1 MPTQVQFR
9 RGTTTQVEAFTGGEG
24 EVVYDTQQKT
34 LSVQDGTTPGGTY
47 LATHQFANSAF
58 DVANTA
64 YSIAS
69 GVISFTGTATLT
81 DGPYNLTLDANGVV
95 NVPTGISGY
104 AVIEGPDSVQIASN
118 GNHWTFS
125 TDGTTTIPG
134 TISSNLIPTTAN
146 SKTLGSSA
154 KPWHDLYIGTGN
166 VNIGGIAL
174 SNNNGVLTITGAT
187 DLFVDGA
194 PSKDIAFI
202 ANTANGA
209 FNTLN
214 VVTVV
219 ANAAFDKANS
229 ANVVAQ
235 AGFDKANAANV
246 LAQTTFDYANNIL
259 VYAQSAYQFAN
270 TTNTTLS
277 GYISD
282 VFANANNTLYYS
294 QSAYGFAN
302 GINAYSYSAYNK
314 ANNALANTTGTFGGS
329 LTITGQANVQ
339 QRLAV
344 GTGSYTVLPN
354 LISQFTGN
362 SDTYS
367 QINQQNL
374 SANGS
379 GDIVVTAPNGT
390 DLVNYIDMGVAGN
403 TYNNQAYNSWTMA
416 YPNDGWLM
424 VEGNPGQ
431 NFGGNVFIGTST
443 SGTGAG
449 QVGDIVFIQG
459 GNYEEVGRF
468 ALGKGLVV
476 NTTTSSSSNS
486 TGALVVKG
494 GVGIQGAVYAD
505 SVYDNGVRITTGA
518 SDAYLKANGAFDKAN
533 SANVLAQAAYANG
546 NNTLAYAQSA
556 YGFANDVNAY
566 AFSAYAT
573 ANSKFSSS
581 GGTISG
587 DTTVS
592 GNLTVTGT
600 TFYANT
606 TNINVEDN
614 IITLNSN
621 VTGAPSLNAGIEVNR
636 GTSNT
641 TSLIWN
647 EAGKNWQFT
656 EDGTNYKVVAD
667 AANVSSAYASGNS
680 TLTFAQAGFNKA
692 NAANVIAQA
701 GFDKA
706 NSANVVAQAG
716 FDKANSANV
725 VAQAGFDK
733 ANGAN
738 VIAQASFDFAN
749 SVNTYASAAYANGNN
764 TLQYAQSAYGFANAV
779 NTYAS
784 AAYANGNNT
793 LQYAQSSYNFANN
806 VNTYAY
812 SAYQFANSVNTYASA
827 AYANGNNTLQFA
839 QAGFD
844 KANTANVT
852 GQAAFDKANSANVIA
867 QAGFDKANS
876 ANVIAQAGF
885 DKANSANVI
894 AQAGFDKANS
904 ANVIAQAGFDF
915 ANTVNTYAFSAYSS
929 SNTKFASAGGT
940 ISGATHI
947 TDTTQSTTDTNG
959 ALIVDGGLGVAKNL
973 NVGGD
978 AVITGTLTVVGG
990 TTTTSSST
998 VSYANPYL
1006 TLHDPVANTWISSND
1021 GQDIGIMYEYYDSVG
1036 ASYVVTGG
1044 SGNGVT
1050 ATLNISDNFVTPVGQ
1065 IINISG
1071 VTPSGFNGSWN
1082 VTASSI
1088 GTVSFLNTTNA
1099 SIDTT
1104 GALGKAQRVTQITLT
1119 AGTWASQDA
1128 NVSFSVGSPSV
1139 TLAVDKWVTIT
1150 NATPSAYNGTYQI
1163 KTSGPGYITYDIGNP
1178 NPGSMTVMGKLTLE
1192 NRHAFSGWS
1201 NDSGYFEYYKSGN
1214 FDVTGSFGG
1223 LYGGIKAGSI
1233 IASPPQS
1240 ISAADLTSGGFI
1252 QIPSSTVYDVTT
1264 APSGTV
1270 AQVSAAMSLGAITVS
1285 AVNTAVTYTNSA
1297 TLYIAG
1303 SPIAG
1308 NNVTMSG
1315 NTYSLEIVSG
1325 KSWFGGDVE
1334 FHTANGITFY
1344 DGTKQT
1350 TNAASY
1356 SYSVAGFNKA
1366 NASNVIAQA
1375 SFDFA
1380 NTVNTYSSSA
1390 YAFANSVNTYAS
1402 AAYANGNNTLQYA
1415 QSAYQ
1420 FANAV
1425 NTYAFSAYANGNNTL
1440 QFAQS
1445 GYNKANGAN
1454 VIAQASF
1461 DFANTVNTY
1470 ASSAYANGNNTLL
1483 FAQSG
1488 FDKANTA
1495 NVTGQAAFDKA
1506 NTANVT
1512 AQAAFNKAN
1521 GAVQTGFTTIS
1532 ANGTS
1537 ITPSSNADT
1546 FTITA
1551 ASSNGI
1557 NVLNPSS
1564 KTIDIGLRTTGVSA
1578 GDYGSSTN
1586 IPVIHV
1592 DEFGRITSASNSS
1605 ISTSISLSG
1614 TSGTG
1619 SVAGGGTLTF
1629 AGSHGVTASA
1639 SSSTITI
1646 DTPQDL
1652 QTTASPSFTNLNI
1665 TGNLSV
1671 GGAYSYTNTA
1681 IYQTVDSL
1689 IELAANNAGDA
1700 VDIGFYGQYN
1710 SSGNKY
1716 AGLARSAGSTFV
1728 LFKDLSSNPTT
1739 NSVGSITL
1747 ANYGTLRAN
1756 LTGGMITALAN
1767 TIGISDGGT
1776 NNSTYTTGA
1785 LLQYNG
1791 TGIVSLANTGVSA
1804 GSYGNTTSIPSI
1816 TVDAYG
1822 RVTAVS
1828 NNVISTSISLAANSG
1843 TGSVSGGGTLTLI
1856 GNTGISTYTTG
1867 STVYINNTG
1876 VTSLATGSTSRIT
1889 VSAATGNIS
1898 VDLATTAVTAGS
1910 YNYSNITVDSY
1921 GRITSA
1927 VTGTPVTSFS
1937 GGSTGLTPATG
1948 TTGSITLAG
1957 TLGISNGGSNNTSFT
1972 TGQII
1977 YYNGSSLTSLANSGV
1992 TAGSYGNTTTIPSIT
2007 VDALGRVTAVS
2018 NNVIYVPPGTSITAN
2033 SGQLTANSATG
2044 NVALGLATT
2053 AVSAGTYGSS
2063 SNVASITVDSYGRI
2077 TSASNVAITA
2087 TAAIVSTTD
2096 TFTGNGVQTAFVL
2109 SQTPYNVNST
2119 SVNINGVTQQRSTYS
2134 LSGSTLNLT
2143 TAPPSGASVEVTTN
2157 YNGLGSGTITGAL
2170 QSTVDTFTADG
2181 ASGAYTLT
2189 TTPSGINY
2197 TFVHVNGV
2205 QQNRN
2210 TYTLVGNVVTL
2221 GGVPT
2226 SGAIVEVQSFTSTSG
2241 VVVGLTSYGA
2251 ANNAVYSS
2259 SSNTLT
2265 SGTLPINAGGS
2276 NATSYTSGQILY
2288 YNGTNFASLANSTAS
2303 GSYTNASLTVDAYG
2317 RITSA
2322 SSGTTAVTSVSGTTG
2337 QIFSSGGTT
2346 PTLNLANTAVTTGTY
2361 GGSATS
2367 SANIPVITVDQFGRL
2382 TSASNT
2388 SVAIGTTLTDD
2399 TSSATVH
2406 YPLMTVSSSG
2416 TITTANTSTTKLSY
2430 VPSTGTLTA
2439 TTFSG
2444 SLSGAATSATSATNA
2459 VNATN
2464 ANTTGG
2470 VSTSATYYPSFVAS
2484 NSSGSQGLNTATA
2497 LTFNPSTGTLS
2508 ATVHTSTSDQTLKEN
2523 ITPITNAL
2531 DIINNID
2538 GVKFNWKDN
2547 GNPSAGLIAQQ
2558 VEQYLPE
2565 LITIADGKKSL
2576 NYNGIIAVLVEAIKA
2591 QQVQIDALTK
2601 KKKVK

>member
-9 RGTTTQVEAFTGGEG
+9 RGTTTQVGSFTGAAG
-24 EVVYDTQQKT
+24 EVVYDTEQKT
-34 LSVQDGTTPGGTY
+34 LSVQDGTTSGGTY
-47 LATHQFANSAF
+47 LATKQFANSAF
-58 DVANTA
+58 EVANAA

-95 NVPTGISGY
+95 NFPTGVSGY
-104 AVIEGPDSVQIASN
+104 AVIQGEDSVQIVSN
-118 GNHWTFS
+118 TNHWTFG
-125 TDGTTTIPG
+125 TDGTTTLPG

-202 ANTANGA
+202 ANTANAA

-270 TTNTTLS
+270 GTNTTLS

-282 VFANANNTLYYS
+282 VFANANNTLQYS
-294 QSAYGFAN
+294 QSAYQFAN
-302 GINAYSYSAYNK
+302 SVNAYSYSAYNK
-314 ANNALANTTGTFGGS
+314 ANNALANTTGTFSGS

-344 GTGSYTVLPN
+344 GIGSYTVLPN
-354 LISQFTGN
+354 LIAQFTGF

-424 VEGNPGQ
+424 IEGNPGQ

-476 NTTTSSSSNS
+476 NTTTASSSNS

-494 GVGIQGAVYAD
+494 GVGIKGAVYAD

-533 SANVLAQAAYANG
+533 SANVIAQAAYDSGNSTLTYAQSGYTKANAANVLAQAAF
-546 NNTLAYAQSA
+546 NNSNT
-556 YGFANDVNAY
+556 
-566 AFSAYAT
+566 
-573 ANSKFSSS
+573 KFNSS

-587 DTTVS
+587 DTSIT

-606 TNINVEDN
+606 VNLVVEDN

-621 VTGAPSLNAGIEVNR
+621 VTGTPALNAGFEVNR
-636 GTSNT
+636 GNQSNT
-641 TSLIWN
+641 SLLWN
-647 EAGKNWQFT
+647 ETGKNWQFT
-656 EDGTNYKVVAD
+656 EDGTNYKVIAD
-667 AANVSSAYASGNS
+667 AANVSSAYASGNNTLTYATAGFNKANLANVLAQNAYDSGNS
-680 TLTFAQAGFNKA
+680 TLTYATSGFNKANLANVLAQAAFDSGNNTLTYATAGFGKANTANVTAQAAFDFANSVNTYAFSAYASGNSTLTYATAGFNKANGANVIAQAAFDFANSVNTYAFSAYASGNSTLTYATAGFNKANTANVTAQASYDFGNTVNTYAFSAYSHSNNTLTYATAGFDKANAANVLAQTAYDSGNNTLTYATAGFNKA
-692 NAANVIAQA
+692 NAANVLAQSAYDFGNNTLTYATA
-701 GFDKA
+701 GFGKA
-706 NSANVVAQAG
+706 NAANVLAQSAYDNSNTRFSSSGGTITGNVTISGNNNLIVTGNLNVLGYTTTSYTNSLTLSNAMFNLHTSNTLESLTSNDGLNIGMAFHYYDTADKQAILVRENSTGYLIWYNTSTNLVGNTDSKGITMGTFQTNALVANTFTSNTSGIEIFAYANTIFNVGNNTLTYATAG
-716 FDKANSANV
+716 FN
-725 VAQAGFDK
+725 K

-738 VIAQASFDFAN
+738 VIAQAGFDFAN
-749 SVNTYASAAYANGNN
+749 SVNTYAYSAYASGNS
-764 TLQYAQSAYGFANAV
+764 TLTYATAGFNKANLANVLAQSAYDSGNSTL
-779 NTYAS
+779 TYA
-784 AAYANGNNT
+784 T
-793 LQYAQSSYNFANN
+793 
-806 VNTYAY
+806 
-812 SAYQFANSVNTYASA
+812 
-827 AYANGNNTLQFA
+827 
-839 QAGFD
+839 AGFD
-844 KANTANVT
+844 KANAVNVL
-852 GQAAFDKANSANVIA
+852 A
-867 QAGFDKANS
+867 QS
-876 ANVIAQAGF
+876 
-885 DKANSANVI
+885 SY
-894 AQAGFDKANS
+894 
-904 ANVIAQAGFDF
+904 DF
-915 ANTVNTYAFSAYSS
+915 ANTVNTYAFSAYSYA
-929 SNTKFASAGGT
+929 N
-940 ISGATHI
+940 AT
-947 TDTTQSTTDTNG
+947 N
-959 ALIVDGGLGVAKNL
+959 
-973 NVGGD
+973 
-978 AVITGTLTVVGG
+978 TLTV
-990 TTTTSSST
+990 SS
-998 VSYANPYL
+998 Y
-1006 TLHDPVANTWISSND
+1006 
-1021 GQDIGIMYEYYDSVG
+1021 
-1036 ASYVVTGG
+1036 
-1044 SGNGVT
+1044 
-1050 ATLNISDNFVTPVGQ
+1050 
-1065 IINISG
+1065 
-1071 VTPSGFNGSWN
+1071 
-1082 VTASSI
+1082 
-1088 GTVSFLNTTNA
+1088 
-1099 SIDTT
+1099 
-1104 GALGKAQRVTQITLT
+1104 
-1119 AGTWASQDA
+1119 
-1128 NVSFSVGSPSV
+1128 
-1139 TLAVDKWVTIT
+1139 
-1150 NATPSAYNGTYQI
+1150 
-1163 KTSGPGYITYDIGNP
+1163 
-1178 NPGSMTVMGKLTLE
+1178 
-1192 NRHAFSGWS
+1192 
-1201 NDSGYFEYYKSGN
+1201 
-1214 FDVTGSFGG
+1214 
-1223 LYGGIKAGSI
+1223 
-1233 IASPPQS
+1233 
-1240 ISAADLTSGGFI
+1240 
-1252 QIPSSTVYDVTT
+1252 
-1264 APSGTV
+1264 
-1270 AQVSAAMSLGAITVS
+1270 
-1285 AVNTAVTYTNSA
+1285 
-1297 TLYIAG
+1297 
-1303 SPIAG
+1303 
-1308 NNVTMSG
+1308 
-1315 NTYSLEIVSG
+1315 
-1325 KSWFGGDVE
+1325 
-1334 FHTANGITFY
+1334 
-1344 DGTKQT
+1344 
-1350 TNAASY
+1350 
-1356 SYSVAGFNKA
+1356 NKA
-1366 NASNVIAQA
+1366 NAANVLAQA
-1375 SFDFA
+1375 
-1380 NTVNTYSSSA
+1380 A
-1390 YAFANSVNTYAS
+1390 YDS
-1402 AAYANGNNTLQYA
+1402 GNNTLTYATAGFAKANAANVLAQTAYDSGNSTLTYA
-1415 QSAYQ
+1415 QA
-1420 FANAV
+1420 
-1425 NTYAFSAYANGNNTL
+1425 
-1440 QFAQS
+1440 
-1445 GYNKANGAN
+1445 GY
-1454 VIAQASF
+1454 
-1461 DFANTVNTY
+1461 T
-1470 ASSAYANGNNTLL
+1470 
-1483 FAQSG
+1483 
-1488 FDKANTA
+1488 
-1495 NVTGQAAFDKA
+1495 
-1506 NTANVT
+1506 
-1512 AQAAFNKAN
+1512 KAN
-1521 GAVQTGFTTIS
+1521 GAVQTAFVTVS

-1537 ITPSSNADT
+1537 ITPSSNNDT
-1546 FTITA
+1546 LTITA
-1551 ASSNGI
+1551 ASANGI

-1564 KTIDIGLRTTGVSA
+1564 KTIDFGLRTSGVTA
-1578 GDYGSSTN
+1578 GNYGSSTN
-1586 IPVIHV
+1586 IPVISV
-1592 DEFGRITSASNSS
+1592 DSFGRITSASNSS

-1619 SVAGGGTLTF
+1619 SVSGGGTLTF
-1629 AGSHGVTASA
+1629 SGTYGVTASA
-1639 SSSTITI
+1639 SGSTITI
-1646 DTPQDL
+1646 ATPQDL
-1652 QTTASPSFTNLNI
+1652 QTTASPSFNNLNV
-1665 TGNLSV
+1665 TGNLSI
-1671 GGAYSYTNTA
+1671 GGAYTYTNTA

-1756 LTGGMITALAN
+1756 LTGGMVSGLAN

-1791 TGIVSLANTGVSA
+1791 TGIVSLANTGVTA

-1828 NNVISTSISLAANSG
+1828 NNTISTSINLAANSG
-1843 TGSVSGGGTLTLI
+1843 TGSVSGGGILTLI

-1910 YNYSNITVDSY
+1910 YNYANITVDSY
-1921 GRITSA
+1921 GRLTA
-1927 VTGTPVTSFS
+1927 AATGTPVTSFS
-1937 GGSTGLTPATG
+1937 GGTTGLTPS
-1948 TTGSITLAG
+1948 TTTNGAITLAG
-1957 TLGISNGGSNNTSFT
+1957 TLGISNGGSNNTSYT

-2007 VDALGRVTAVS
+2007 VDTLGRVTAIS

-2053 AVSAGTYGSS
+2053 TVSAGTYGSS
-2063 SNVASITVDSYGRI
+2063 SNVVSITVDSYGRI
-2077 TSASNVAITA
+2077 TSASNVAVTA

-2096 TFTGNGVQTAFVL
+2096 TFTGNAVQTAFVL
-2109 SQTPYNVNST
+2109 AQTPYNKDSIT
-2119 SVNINGVTQQRSTYS
+2119 VNINGVTQQRSTYS
-2134 LSGSTLNLT
+2134 VTGSTLTLT
-2143 TAPPSGASVEVTTN
+2143 TAAPSGAVIEVTTN
-2157 YNGLGSGTITGAL
+2157 YNALNSGTITGAL

-2181 ASGAYTLT
+2181 ASSAYTLT

-2205 QQNRN
+2205 KQNRN

-2221 GGVPT
+2221 GGIPA

-2241 VVVGLTSYGA
+2241 VVVGLTNYGA

-2303 GSYTNASLTVDAYG
+2303 GSYTNASVTVDAYG
-2317 RITSA
+2317 RVISA

-2361 GGSATS
+2361 GGATQ
-2367 SANIPVITVDQFGRL
+2367 IPVIAVDQFGRI
-2382 TSASNT
+2382 TSAANA
-2388 SVAIGTTLTDD
+2388 AITVGTALTDD
-2399 TSSATVH
+2399 TTSATVH
-2406 YPLMTVSSSG
+2406 YPLMTVSTSG
-2416 TITTANTSTTKLSY
+2416 SIAIANTSSTKLSY
-2430 VPSTGTLTA
+2430 VPSTGTLSA

-2444 SLSGAATSATSATNA
+2444 TLSGSATSATSATNA
-2459 VNATN
+2459 VNTTN
-2464 ANTTGG
+2464 ANTTGA
-2470 VSTSATYYPSFVAS
+2470 VATNSTYYPSFVAS
-2484 NSSGSQGLNTATA
+2484 NSSSSQGLNTATA

-2508 ATVHTSTSDQTLKEN
+2508 STVLTSTSDQTLKEN

-2565 LITIADGKKSL
+2565 LISTEDGKKSL

-2591 QQVQIDALTK
+2591 QQIQIDALTK